1 MYALLAQIVN
11 FISQPALKRARS
23 AGLARHLMEGAE
35 ACAGFDARQAQDLR
49 NAAFA
54 YLRVVR

>member
-1 MYALLAQIVN
+1 MHALLAHLVS
-11 FISQPALKRARS
+11 FLSRPASEPARS
-23 AGLARHLMEGAE
+23 AGLAGHLMEGAE

-49 NAAFA
+49 DAAFA